1 MSVRDKVTEPPKPV
15 TSHADQRLM
24 NPLFVSDEGFERVAR
39 NWWLSA
45 PLEGGSRERFAREA
59 QEKRPRPEVESRL
72 HAIPWLVLLI
82 LASLLFGILGLA
94 ANFLAMA
101 GGS

>member
-1 MSVRDKVTEPPKPV
+1 MTEPREPV
-15 TSHADQRLM
+15 TSHTNQRLM
-24 NPLFVSDEGFERVAR
+24 NPLFESDEGSEMVAR
-39 NWWLSA
+39 NSRLAA

-59 QEKRPRPEVESRL
+59 QQQRPRPEVESGL
-72 HAIPWLVLLI
+72 HDIPWLVLLI

>member
-1 MSVRDKVTEPPKPV
+1 
-15 TSHADQRLM
+15 M
-24 NPLFVSDEGFERVAR
+24 NPLFVSDEGFESVALDSR
-39 NWWLSA
+39 LSA
-45 PLEGGSRERFAREA
+45 PLGGRSRERFAREA